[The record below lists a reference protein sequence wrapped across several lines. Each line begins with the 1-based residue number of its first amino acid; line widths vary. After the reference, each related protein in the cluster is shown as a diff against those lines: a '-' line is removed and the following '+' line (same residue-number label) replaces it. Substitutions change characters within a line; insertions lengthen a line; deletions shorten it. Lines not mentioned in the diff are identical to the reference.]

1 MDLTPLFCVV
11 RVTEKPL
18 VLLTRELLLVVSVVT
33 AVSTILAISSVSH
46 VDFPVILLLLR
57 GPLVTRLKKSSP
69 GFKSLNIYVSDCE
82 QTSHRFGLLHDDIL
96 YSLDVTDFIVED
108 VDDLDILDI
117 QDSVPSIAEIFHVVS
132 EALILLLL
140 DGLQSLSNI
149 WMLIRVLEVP
159 DEHDT

>member
-11 RVTEKPL
+11 RVTKKPL
-18 VLLTRELLLVVSVVT
+18 VLLTRELLLAVSVVT
-33 AVSTILAISSVSH
+33 PVSTILAISSVSH

-69 GFKSLNIYVSDCE
+69 GFESLNIYVSDCE
-82 QTSHRFGLLHDDIL
+82 QISHHFGLLHDDIL
-96 YSLDVTDFIVED
+96 YSLDVTDFIVKD
-108 VDDLDILDI
+108 VDDLDILNI
-117 QDSVPSIAEIFHVVS
+117 QDSVPSTAEIFHVVPK
-132 EALILLLL
+132 ALIMLLL

-149 WMLIRVLEVP
+149 WMLVRVLEVP